1 MYVSL
6 YIYMRANTLCVCV
19 NMFERM
25 CIYIYIICVYGY
37 LFTRGY
43 AVICL
48 MYISAYVRDS

>member
-1 MYVSL
+1 
-6 YIYMRANTLCVCV
+6 MRANTLSVCV

-25 CIYIYIICVYGY
+25 CKYIYICVYGY

-48 MYISAYVRDS
+48 MYISAYVRDN